1 MTDAIFSLPYFGPIS
16 YYAELVHHKTIRI
29 EAAENYQ
36 KQTHRSRQYIY
47 GANGKL
53 MLNIPV
59 KRSKSKQRL
68 KYRESRI
75 ENEFNWQILH
85 FRSLEAAYR
94 TSPYFEFYEADI
106 APLYTTK
113 YESLFKFNFEC
124 FKTVVDLL
132 NLSLKIEFNSTYKTQ
147 YVAMKDNRHLVEAKK
162 SNTIKQQ
169 PYHQVFEDKF
179 GFIENLSI
187 LDVLFNLGP
196 ESLGYLKSIAQSQ
209 P

>member
-1 MTDAIFSLPYFGPIS
+1 MSQAIFSLPYFGPIS
-16 YYAELVHHKTIRI
+16 FYAKLVKYDHIAI

-36 KQTHRSRQYIY
+36 KQSHRSRQYIY

-59 KRSKSKQRL
+59 KHSKSSSRL
-68 KYRESRI
+68 KYKESKI
-75 ENEFNWQILH
+75 ENEFKWQLLH

-106 APLYTTK
+106 EPLYTKK
-113 YESLFKFNFEC
+113 YEYLFDYNLDC
-124 FKTVVDLL
+124 FKTIFRLLDLDLQFKL
-132 NLSLKIEFNSTYKTQ
+132 NSEYKSDYEKIE
-147 YVAMKDNRHLVEAKK
+147 DNRHLVKAKK
-162 SNTIKQQ
+162 SISITQK

-187 LDVLFNLGP
+187 LDLLFNLGP
-196 ESLGYLKSIAQSQ
+196 EALSYLKSIDEFRS
-209 P
+209 